1 MDIECREPFDFGLSL
16 RAMKS
21 FGLAHPQAGVAAAE
35 PVLRMGVRLGGVPTL
50 LLMRQR
56 GPSSAVMTAEAR
68 PAAASPASLRDMAA
82 RVLNADLDLQPFYD
96 LAAGHPV
103 MGPLTR
109 ALHGLKGFRPAAPF
123 DMLVIAVIEQQIS
136 LMAAHHIR
144 GRLVARFGAEVEG
157 EPVFPDGRRAR
168 GGLAGRTHGLRPVQA
183 QGRVR
188 VGPGGAKSPAGSST
202 STRWKR
208 RPATRS
214 RERIMALR
222 GFGPWSA
229 DYFLIRGLA
238 RPDALPA
245 DDLGIRTIVGK
256 MLGDGS
262 RPSAAQVAT
271 LLAPLA
277 PYRGLAAFYLLV
289 DWRRH
294 VP

>member
-1 MDIECREPFDFGLSL
+1 MDIACREPFDFGLSL

-82 RVLNADLDLQPFYD
+82 RVLSADLDLQPFYD

-157 EPVFPDGRRAR
+157 EPVFPTAAALAAASLDELTACGLSRRKAEYVSDLAVKVA
-168 GGLAGRTHGLRPVQA
+168 GGQFDLEALEEAPSDEV
-183 QGRVR
+183 
-188 VGPGGAKSPAGSST
+188 
-202 STRWKR
+202 
-208 RPATRS
+208 